1 MAKDII
7 QQLQQAIENDPRT
20 LNAFAVD
27 IGEDYGQLYRFLK
40 GQRDL
45 RLSTAARIAKAL
57 KLELRPAGR

>member
-1 MAKDII
+1 MAKDI
-7 QQLQQAIENDPRT
+7 QEQLRQAILDDPRT

-27 IGEDYGQLYRFLK
+27 IGEDYGQLYRFLH